1 MQQGASQK
9 EGITL
14 IEIMIAITV
23 LSIGILGLLQA
34 FPRGT
39 AASRVVELSVAANQL
54 AQEKLESFAATA
66 YEDIAAG
73 MLEDGVRVSVDS
85 QSPFYDFLRTT
96 TVALLD
102 ANLAEAQTDLGLKK
116 ITVTVEWPYPIGGG
130 TGSNTLITLRSR

>member
-1 MQQGASQK
+1 MQQGAPQK

-34 FPRGT
+34 FPRGS
-39 AASRVVELSVAANQL
+39 AANRAVELSVAANQL
-54 AQEKLESFAATA
+54 AQEKLESFAALA

-73 MLEDGVRVSVDS
+73 TLENGVRVSPDS
-85 QSPFYDFLRTT
+85 QSPFYHFLRTT

-130 TGSNTLITLRSR
+130 TGRTALLTVRSR

>member
-1 MQQGASQK
+1 MQQPASQK

-14 IEIMIAITV
+14 IEIMISMTV

-34 FPRGT
+34 FPRGS
-39 AASRVVELSVAANQL
+39 AASRVVELSVTANQL
-54 AQEKLESFAATA
+54 AQEKLESFAALA

-73 MLEDGVRVSVDS
+73 TLENEVRVSVDI

-96 TVALLD
+96 AVALLD
-102 ANLAEAQTDLGLKK
+102 ENLLETQTDIGLKK

-130 TGSNTLITLRSR
+130 TGRTALITLRSR